1 MFKVYRILS
10 NSSRLYMLFELVV
23 IASKLSLIYR
33 LWLKK
38 QTLNVFEFNNKENDK
53 NTN

>member
-1 MFKVYRILS
+1 MFKVYRALA
-10 NSSRLYMLFELVV
+10 NSSRLYMLFKIVA

-33 LWLKK
+33 LWLNK
-38 QTLNVFEFNNKENDK
+38 QTLNVFEFNKNENDE